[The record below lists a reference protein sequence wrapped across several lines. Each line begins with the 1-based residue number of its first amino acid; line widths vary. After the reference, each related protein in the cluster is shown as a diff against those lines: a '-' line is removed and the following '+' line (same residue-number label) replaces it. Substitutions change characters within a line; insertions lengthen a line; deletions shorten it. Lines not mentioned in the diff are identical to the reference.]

1 MTTNTAVLPL
11 FWQPQHGTRDP
22 GVGKILRKI
31 DGDRN
36 VRALFRCAHRSG
48 AAVGKIFAR
57 PYPSRVEKPRGVHSM
72 DRPKAKHPRS
82 RRSTTNRGKRGKTA
96 PAPRQGQRSA
106 SRAKETRAQPTHD
119 LTTPTLSPCS
129 LFGPDGKER
138 PAWELRV
145 GDISFGRAD
154 SKESLL
160 AYYARLHQ
168 PMPSGHWRERSWQ
181 PPRRG
186 LRHVRSAEA
195 EQEARFDPDEL
206 EATHLFT
213 PWG

>member
-1 MTTNTAVLPL
+1 M
-11 FWQPQHGTRDP
+11 H
-22 GVGKILRKI
+22 
-31 DGDRN
+31 
-36 VRALFRCAHRSG
+36 
-48 AAVGKIFAR
+48 
-57 PYPSRVEKPRGVHSM
+57 
-72 DRPKAKHPRS
+72 RPKAKQPQS
-82 RRSTTNRGKRGKTA
+82 RRSTAKTGRRTKTA
-96 PAPRQGQRSA
+96 PATRAGRRSA
-106 SRAKETRAQPTHD
+106 SRAKETSSGQTHD

-145 GDISFGRAD
+145 GDILFGRAD

-160 AYYARLHQ
+160 AYYARLHE

-186 LRHVRSAEA
+186 RRRFRAAQVG
-195 EQEARFDPDEL
+195 QDARPDLDEL
-206 EATHLFT
+206 ELEETHLLT